1 MQPPPLPPPCDLECQ
16 KQKKLVTLK
25 RDLDSKDPIKDPEG
39 YERARIA
46 YYTLLRGQGWLAQE
60 KSRVAKEEVEP
71 VLSSYKQRYNALLGE
86 QQIQSTFKTMADA
99 QKVQEQIDEED
110 GNMLKKYLQSEKD
123 KAQTL
128 DRSTQLGGQPSSY
141 NWNWVID
148 VIIALLGIFVLYK
161 GYTRFFGQI
170 TVTTTPDLTS
180 TI

>member
-25 RDLDSKDPIKDPEG
+25 RDLDSRDPIKDPEG

-71 VLSSYKQRYNALLGE
+71 VLSSYRQRFDSLKGE
-86 QQIQSTFKTMADA
+86 QQVHSTFKTLADA

-110 GNMLKKYLQSEKD
+110 GNTLKKYLQTEKD
-123 KAQTL
+123 KAQVA
-128 DRSTQLGGQPSSY
+128 DRSAQLGGIPSSY
-141 NWNWVID
+141 WGWIID
-148 VIIALLGIFVLYK
+148 IIIALLGILVVYK